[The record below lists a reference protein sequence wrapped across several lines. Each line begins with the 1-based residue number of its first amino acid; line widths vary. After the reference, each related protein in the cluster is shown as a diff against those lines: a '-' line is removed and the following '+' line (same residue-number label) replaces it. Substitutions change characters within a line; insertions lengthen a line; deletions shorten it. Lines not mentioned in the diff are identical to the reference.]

1 MRIALASDH
10 RGFALKEE
18 LKIKLQEQGQEI
30 IDCGAFNDAPSD
42 HMDYAFKLGD
52 KILKKEADY
61 GVAICGTG
69 IGMSIAC
76 NKMKG
81 IRCAKVDSNNDV
93 ITTRLENDSNVMSF
107 GQDIPLETALEW
119 VNLFI
124 NTPKSMEARF
134 VRRRNKLKQYEAKH
148 YDK

>member
-1 MRIALASDH
+1 
-10 RGFALKEE
+10 
-18 LKIKLQEQGQEI
+18 
-30 IDCGAFNDAPSD
+30 
-42 HMDYAFKLGD
+42 
-52 KILKKEADY
+52 
-61 GVAICGTG
+61 
-69 IGMSIAC
+69 
-76 NKMKG
+76 MKG

-93 ITTRLENDSNVMSF
+93 IKTRLDNDSNVMSF